1 MAEFNDSS
9 QKGTVLMQHALK
21 KLEDGD
27 VEGFEH
33 DRKEANRYFDMFYKE
48 INSEMGKIKH
58 MYGESLNFGVIYNVF
73 EQNIDDL
80 YKTKKGKRI
89 IKEVYNLIKNDKLLN
104 EQFKIYDLFE
114 KSTNIENVKDFVNES
129 LSLVKNYNKKDIIK
143 ANSKLIKL
151 IESKKLNEFV
161 EIPEEV
167 ENLYEAVEY
176 LMLNKKTFNNVNDY
190 LNAQNVIVEH
200 IENNNKSVINEKK
213 ETLTIDTFE
222 EMLDEEQNKFDEK
235 LNEDEKKLIAMFTNK
250 NSKNRDIFETYKR
263 KTLHKINEVLEKSEE
278 EDKEQWKNVYENV
291 KAKMY
296 TDNVSKNIVNCAEM
310 IEICNTIDE

>member
-1 MAEFNDSS
+1 MAEFNDNS

-80 YKTKKGKRI
+80 YKTKKGKRV
-89 IKEVYNLIKNDKLLN
+89 IKEVYNLIKNNKLLN

-200 IENNNKSVINEKK
+200 IENNNQSVINEEK
-213 ETLTIDTFE
+213 ETLTIDNFE
-222 EMLDEEQNKFDEK
+222 EILDEEQNKFDEK

-250 NSKNRDIFETYKR
+250 NSKNRDIFESYKR

-291 KAKMY
+291 KAKTY
-296 TDNVSKNIVNCAEM
+296 TDNTSKNIVNCAEM